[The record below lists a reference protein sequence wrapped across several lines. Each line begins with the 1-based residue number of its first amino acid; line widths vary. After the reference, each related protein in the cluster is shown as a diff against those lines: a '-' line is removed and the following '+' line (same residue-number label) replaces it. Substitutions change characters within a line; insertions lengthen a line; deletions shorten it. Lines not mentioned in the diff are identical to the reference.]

1 MTLIAIVVLVVC
13 VAFKVYVIH
22 NCPSHPLYRRSALF
36 TVESE
41 KIPCR
46 HDWHARMPPPP
57 SARETP
63 APDAV
68 NASHAEEIVALTNA
82 AQGNALEVVKANEVV
97 VAIRTRL
104 WEVLDRRDLDGDR
117 SLLGMVNLLIAQR
130 DEAREN
136 RRGEFDNAEALREQ
150 LAAVQQERDEK
161 AAMHSE
167 LATLAG
173 SAIVL
178 ATLDTLAGERPTQEP
193 EHALPAAVWRLVQ
206 ERDEARAA
214 NTANLREMVGMAGRF
229 RQTLQT
235 VRACIVALTPG
246 HRTGY
251 DWNADPLYLTRKEG
265 EALSAIDAA
274 LSSPST
280 QEPNKETKMSSEP
293 EIARCGLCGEPMP
306 AGEEMFKYHGRR
318 VARPGPDRRRY
329 VRATRYAFLHD
340 ISMGTLRKW
349 VAANLVEWY
358 QVGQVLRIRN
368 RPPRSQAPAPVT
380 DTNQRT

>member
-1 MTLIAIVVLVVC
+1 M
-13 VAFKVYVIH
+13 
-22 NCPSHPLYRRSALF
+22 
-36 TVESE
+36 SE
-41 KIPCR
+41 TRATPR
-46 HDWHARMPPPP
+46 HQEDPWKDVQPFRLMLL
-57 SARETP
+57 SDLQSGARE
-63 APDAV
+63 ANLYHAEQVDAARAAV
-68 NASHAEEIVALTNA
+68 DARHAEEIA
-82 AQGNALEVVKANEVV
+82 AKDRRERDLENALVRQEHLK
-97 VAIRTRL
+97 
-104 WEVLDRRDLDGDR
+104 DL
-117 SLLGMVNLLIAQR
+117 
-130 DEAREN
+130 
-136 RRGEFDNAEALREQ
+136 AEAENTTLREQ

-193 EHALPAAVWRLVQ
+193 EHSLPAAVWRLVQ

-280 QEPNKETKMSSEP
+280 QEPQTVCEGECNPYMSKCGAKFCDYQGAWAHDEVCPLTRSP
-293 EIARCGLCGEPMP
+293 ESPNEGA
-306 AGEEMFKYHGRR
+306 K
-318 VARPGPDRRRY
+318 
-329 VRATRYAFLHD
+329 
-340 ISMGTLRKW
+340 
-349 VAANLVEWY
+349 
-358 QVGQVLRIRN
+358 
-368 RPPRSQAPAPVT
+368 
-380 DTNQRT
+380 